1 MDSGHSAPNTA
12 SLEVG
17 LRNTDAPFDIN
28 TNPGVG
34 AMIYRSAPGLGT
46 NTFSN
51 IKLNWNARHDGV
63 EDGDKVDVRIF
74 TIHMVYIPQSAFE
87 AGDGAS
93 SLALTQGSS
102 DVDPWRIDSESQI
115 SVSDII
121 SDGAYYPGPGD
132 PAGSSF
138 TIPSSYPKGYR
149 GFYVMRYEIT
159 QEQWR
164 DFFNTLPT
172 TSSARA
178 NRDCTSPSGK
188 NSDELVLRNNLSW
201 PDLGSAILPDQGS
214 GATYCTVPMN
224 YLSWGDLSAYLDWSG
239 LRPMTELEF
248 EKAARGSL
256 PPVPSEF
263 AWGAS
268 SFINASGI
276 TYPGLGSE
284 VPANSGANV
293 NWFGGITGPLRA
305 GSFAALNYGGGSRI
319 GAGGGYY
326 GVLELSANLR
336 ERIVTLGNSIGRS
349 FTGLHGDGYLDNDG
363 NANVLSWPG
372 TDALGAGFRGGSW
385 NEPSDRGR
393 ISDRQDAA
401 TQDSSRSGEYGGR
414 GARH

>member
-1 MDSGHSAPNTA
+1 
-12 SLEVG
+12 
-17 LRNTDAPFDIN
+17 
-28 TNPGVG
+28 
-34 AMIYRSAPGLGT
+34 
-46 NTFSN
+46 
-51 IKLNWNARHDGV
+51 
-63 EDGDKVDVRIF
+63 
-74 TIHMVYIPQSAFE
+74 
-87 AGDGAS
+87 
-93 SLALTQGSS
+93 
-102 DVDPWRIDSESQI
+102 
-115 SVSDII
+115 
-121 SDGAYYPGPGD
+121 
-132 PAGSSF
+132 
-138 TIPSSYPKGYR
+138 
-149 GFYVMRYEIT
+149 
-159 QEQWR
+159 
-164 DFFNTLPT
+164 
-172 TSSARA
+172 
-178 NRDCTSPSGK
+178 
-188 NSDELVLRNNLSW
+188 
-201 PDLGSAILPDQGS
+201 
-214 GATYCTVPMN
+214 YCTVPMN